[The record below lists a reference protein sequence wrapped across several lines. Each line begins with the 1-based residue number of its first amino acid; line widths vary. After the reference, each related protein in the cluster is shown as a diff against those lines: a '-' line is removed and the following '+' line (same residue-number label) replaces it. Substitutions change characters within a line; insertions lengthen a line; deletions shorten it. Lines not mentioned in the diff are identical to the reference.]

1 MPPSPIP
8 SPPVPQSLV
17 QEAGELR
24 KLQQTNQRFVELL
37 SSTQVYQIMGILV
50 TFYICIYDHMGIYV
64 IYIYMYIY
72 IYIC

>member
-1 MPPSPIP
+1 MPPS
-8 SPPVPQSLV
+8 PVPQSLV

-50 TFYICIYDHMGIYV
+50 TFYICIYDHIWVYT
-64 IYIYMYIY
+64 
-72 IYIC
+72 